1 MHRGAMT
8 RSPIH
13 LDTDIRSLGGIASAA
28 ELLDLGYTRDAL
40 RLWGD
45 GHRSRRVRRG
55 WYAVRDLPEEVV
67 AAWDAGGVLACV
79 SLLASAGDTSPATTS
94 ASAIAARAGMLSR
107 LPDELQICVPRT
119 ASRIPRTVPLRGRD
133 ARVVVH
139 WSTADHNSGTRR
151 GVDAATAVR
160 QARRC
165 ARRREQH
172 EGGQRPGRP
181 SFGNHSAASTAAW
194 VRRCMPSF
202 ARMPLT

>member
-1 MHRGAMT
+1 MT

-45 GHRSRRVRRG
+45 GRRSRRLRRG

-79 SLLASAGDTSPATTS
+79 SALALARPGT
-94 ASAIAARAGMLSR
+94 ASRA
-107 LPDELQICVPRT
+107 PDELHICVPRT

-133 ARVVVH
+133 VRVVAH
-139 WSTADHNSGTRR
+139 WSTADHESGTRR

-165 ARRREQH
+165 ARRHEQRA
-172 EGGQRPGRP
+172 GD
-181 SFGNHSAASTAAW
+181 
-194 VRRCMPSF
+194 
-202 ARMPLT
+202 